1 MSCAWAQVF
10 GLESLSCSAC
20 PLTVGG
26 VAGTPQCLCLSGGDN
41 IYPPHLLLGLPGD
54 AHKAVSVSPRSWKE
68 LSRGGWERRPVARKA
83 RPDCDKGEEESSGL
97 SQWKVLM

>member
-41 IYPPHLLLGLPGD
+41 IYLPHLLLGLPGD
-54 AHKAVSVSPRSWKE
+54 AHEAVSVSPRS
-68 LSRGGWERRPVARKA
+68 WERRPVARKA
-83 RPDCDKGEEESSGL
+83 RPDYDKGEEESSGL